1 MVSDS
6 HKNMWHITK
15 REIYDNLNSLRFA
28 LTTVLLLALMV
39 TNAVKHLREHPKR
52 VQRYQ
57 DAVAESLN
65 HLTDRADD
73 SLYTLAQYG
82 PGNFYKK
89 PSPLHFCANG
99 GESVL
104 PDTIKVGDPP
114 VFMTDAEGNRL
125 LEGIWSL
132 SYPDA
137 NLQNKNV
144 GPNVSQ
150 VDWAFIIGYIL
161 SLIALWFTF
170 DAFSGEREQG
180 TLRLMLANSIPRHT
194 VLIGKFFGA
203 LLSISI
209 SFALAVLVNLL
220 LISTANTV
228 HLTTEAWGRLGII
241 FSLALLYTSLFVAL
255 GLLVSARVQQSAVS
269 LMILLLM
276 WVTFVVFMPSTLA
289 SIASSFS
296 PATSFDEFWKQ
307 RNPIQENLWEKY
319 KEGLRSNEL
328 DHRKLRAKSE
338 FYTENAERS
347 ERKQEEQ
354 LKYRSA
360 QVYRARAIT
369 GISPATLLQHLIE
382 AFAGTGFERHLQFVD
397 NTQRYAHQLREF
409 VVDTDRADP
418 ESLHIL
424 GVREGMSKKLVN
436 PAAVPRFEDTLNLNK
451 DFNTTATELL
461 LLTLFVLV
469 LLSGAYLAFVR
480 VEV

>member
-1 MVSDS
+1 
-6 HKNMWHITK
+6 MWHITK

-57 DAVAESLN
+57 DAVTESLN
-65 HLTDRADD
+65 HLTDRAND

-99 GESVL
+99 GETLL
-104 PDTIKVGDPP
+104 PDAVEVDEPP

-144 GPNVSQ
+144 GPKVSQ
-150 VDWAFIIGYIL
+150 VDWAFIIGFIL

-170 DAFSGEREQG
+170 DAFSGEREHG

-194 VLIGKFFGA
+194 VLIGKFLGA

-209 SFALAVLVNLL
+209 PFALAVLVNLL
-220 LISTANTV
+220 LISTASTV

-241 FSLALLYTSLFVAL
+241 FCLALLYTSLFVAL

-269 LMILLLM
+269 LMILLLT

-296 PATSFDEFWKQ
+296 PAMSFDEYWKQ
-307 RNPIQENLWEKY
+307 RNPIQENLWDKY
-319 KEGLRSNEL
+319 KERRRSSEL
-328 DHRKLRAKSE
+328 DDSKLRAKSE
-338 FYTENAERS
+338 FYTENAERD
-347 ERKQEEQ
+347 ERWQEEQ
-354 LKYRSA
+354 LKYRTS
-360 QVYRARAIT
+360 QVHRARAIT
-369 GISPATLLQHLIE
+369 SISPATLLQHLIE
-382 AFAGTGFERHLQFVD
+382 GFAGTGFERHSQFVE

-409 VVDTDRADP
+409 VADTDRADP

-424 GVREGMSKKLVN
+424 GVREGMSKK
-436 PAAVPRFEDTLNLNK
+436 PISPESVPRFEDTLNLSR
-451 DFNTTATELL
+451 DFNTAAIELL

>member
-1 MVSDS
+1 
-6 HKNMWHITK
+6 MWHITK

-28 LTTVLLLALMV
+28 LTTFLLLALMV
-39 TNAVKHLREHPKR
+39 TNAVKHLREQPKR

-57 DAVAESLN
+57 DAVTESSDR
-65 HLTDRADD
+65 LTAHADG
-73 SLYTLAQYG
+73 SLFKLAQYG

-99 GESVL
+99 GELVL
-104 PDTIKVGDPP
+104 PDTIKVDDPP
-114 VFMTDAEGNRL
+114 VFATDVEGNVTL
-125 LEGIWSL
+125 QGIWNL

-137 NLQNKNV
+137 NLQNKDV
-144 GPNVSQ
+144 GPNVLQ
-150 VDWAFIIGYIL
+150 VDWAFIIGSIL

-170 DAFSGEREQG
+170 DAFSGEREHG

-194 VLIGKFFGA
+194 VLIGKFLGA

-209 SFALAVLVNLL
+209 PFAIAVLVNLL

-241 FSLALLYTSLFVAL
+241 FALSLLYTSLFVAL

-269 LMILLLM
+269 LMILLLT
-276 WVTFVVFMPSTLA
+276 WVTLVVFMPSTLA

-307 RNPIQENLWEKY
+307 RNPIKEDLWDKY
-319 KEGLRSNEL
+319 DEWLWSSKLDDKTLRG
-328 DHRKLRAKSE
+328 KSE
-338 FYTENAERS
+338 FFTKIAERE
-347 ERKQEEQ
+347 EREHEER
-354 LKYRSA
+354 LKYRSS

-382 AFAGTGFERHLQFVD
+382 GFAGTGFERHLQFAES
-397 NTQRYAHQLREF
+397 TQRYTRQLREF

-424 GVREGMSKKLVN
+424 GVREGMSKKLIR
-436 PAAVPRFEDTLNLNK
+436 PESVPRFEDTLNLSK
-451 DFNTTATELL
+451 DFNTVAMELL
-461 LLTLFVLV
+461 LLALLVIV

>member
-1 MVSDS
+1 
-6 HKNMWHITK
+6 MWHIAK

-57 DAVAESLN
+57 DAVRESSDR
-65 HLTDRADD
+65 LTAHADD
-73 SLYTLAQYG
+73 SLYKLAQYG

-99 GESVL
+99 GEPVL
-104 PDTIKVGDPP
+104 PDTVKVGDPP
-114 VFMTDAEGNRL
+114 VFATDAEGNRL

-137 NLQNKNV
+137 NLNNKNV

-170 DAFSGEREQG
+170 DAFSGEREHG

-209 SFALAVLVNLL
+209 PFALAVLVNLL

-241 FSLALLYTSLFVAL
+241 FCLALLYTSLFVAL

-269 LMILLLM
+269 LMILLLT

-296 PATSFDEFWKQ
+296 PATSFEEFWRQ
-307 RNPIQENLWEKY
+307 RHPIREDLWDKY
-319 KEGLRSNEL
+319 DEWIWSSQVDDKTLRG
-328 DHRKLRAKSE
+328 KSA
-338 FYTENAERS
+338 FFTEYAERD
-347 ERKQEEQ
+347 ERKREER
-354 LKYRSA
+354 LRYRSS

-369 GISPATLLQHLIE
+369 GISPATLLQHLME
-382 AFAGTGFERHLQFVD
+382 GFAGTGFERHLQFVE
-397 NTQRYAHQLREF
+397 NTQRYVGQLREF
-409 VVDTDRADP
+409 VADTDRADP

-424 GVREGMSKKLVN
+424 GVREGMSKK
-436 PAAVPRFEDTLNLNK
+436 PISAESVPRFEDTLNLSR
-451 DFNTTATELL
+451 DFNTAATELL

>member
-1 MVSDS
+1 MI
-6 HKNMWHITK
+6 WHITK

-57 DAVAESLN
+57 DAVTESSDR
-65 HLTDRADD
+65 LTAHANG
-73 SLYTLAQYG
+73 SLYKLAQYG

-89 PSPLHFCANG
+89 QSPLHFCANG
-99 GESVL
+99 GELLL
-104 PDTIKVGDPP
+104 PDTVEVDDPP
-114 VFMTDAEGNRL
+114 VFATDAEGNVEL
-125 LEGIWSL
+125 QGVWSL

-137 NLQNKNV
+137 NLQNKSV

-150 VDWAFIIGYIL
+150 VDWAFIIGSIL

-170 DAFSGEREQG
+170 DAFSGEREHG

-194 VLIGKFFGA
+194 VLIGKFLGA

-209 SFALAVLVNLL
+209 PFALAVLVNLL
-220 LISTANTV
+220 LISTATTV

-241 FSLALLYTSLFVAL
+241 FFLALLYTSLFVAL

-269 LMILLLM
+269 LMILLLT
-276 WVTFVVFMPSTLA
+276 WVTLVVFMPSTLA

-307 RNPIQENLWEKY
+307 RNPIKEDLWDKY
-319 KEGLRSNEL
+319 DEWVWSDALDDKTLRG
-328 DHRKLRAKSE
+328 KSE
-338 FYTENAERS
+338 FFTKNAERE
-347 ERKQEEQ
+347 ERKHEEQ
-354 LKYRSA
+354 LKYRTS

-369 GISPATLLQHLIE
+369 VISPATLLQHLIE
-382 AFAGTGFERHLQFVD
+382 SFAGTGFERHLQFAE
-397 NTQRYAHQLREF
+397 NTQRYARQLREF
-409 VVDTDRADP
+409 VADTDRADP

-424 GVREGMSKKLVN
+424 GVREGMSKK
-436 PAAVPRFEDTLNLNK
+436 PISPEAVPRFEDTLNLSK
-451 DFNTTATELL
+451 DFNTAAMELL